1 MSLIRLLVLLIAVLA
16 AAPLSAQ
23 QAAEGPNGTITAE
36 RDAATDA
43 AIAVRIREI
52 LTELGGYEDVTV
64 TVAEGIVTLRGTTAS
79 TTEATGLTD
88 LVTRIENVVAIKNE
102 VTETTDIV
110 RRLNPAINRFTAR
123 LDQLVTI
130 LPLFLIAVSVFVSI
144 SSLGWLIS
152 SRRQPWNRIA
162 PNMFIADLY
171 RQIIMIVFVVIALV
185 VALDILNAS
194 ALLGTILGAAGIV
207 GLAFGFAV
215 RDTVENYIASIMLS
229 IRQPFRPNDTIEI
242 NGDEGKVIRLTSRA
256 TILMSFDGN
265 QIRIPNATVFKS
277 RIVNFSQNA
286 ERRFMFTI
294 TIPLHSDLNVVRD
307 LATTSVQNLPF
318 VLDAPAAVTWIS
330 DFNDAG
336 IELVV
341 TGWIDQN
348 ETSMV
353 LARGEAL
360 RSVKLAIEASGLALP
375 EKSYRLN
382 LSGSP
387 AEMDLEP
394 TPVPPQRQLQ
404 PTASIHVADNI
415 ESELDK
421 IIEAERTAEMNED
434 LLRTDAPNE

>member
-1 MSLIRLLVLLIAVLA
+1 MSLVRLIFLIIAVSIA
-16 AAPLSAQ
+16 GPGASQ
-23 QAAEGPNGTITAE
+23 EGTTGTNGTIKAIS
-36 RDAATDA
+36 DAATDA

-52 LTELGGYEDVTV
+52 LAELGGYEDVTV

-79 TTEATGLTD
+79 ATEASGLTS

-110 RRLNPAINRFTAR
+110 RRLNPAIDRFQAR
-123 LDQLVTI
+123 LDQLITI
-130 LPLFLIAVSVFVSI
+130 LPLMLISAAVFVSI
-144 SSLGWLIS
+144 SSVGWLIS

-162 PNMFIADLY
+162 PNLFIADLY
-171 RQIIMIVFVVIALV
+171 RQIIMIVFVVIAMV

-229 IRQPFRPNDTIEI
+229 IRQPFGPNDTIEI

-265 QIRIPNATVFKS
+265 QIRIPNSTVFKS
-277 RIVNFSQNA
+277 RIVNYSQNA
-286 ERRFMFTI
+286 ERRFKFTI
-294 TIPLHSDLNVVRD
+294 TIPMEADLSFVRD
-307 LATTSVQNLPF
+307 LAARTVQDLPF

-336 IELVV
+336 IELIV

-348 ETSMV
+348 ATSMV

-360 RSVKLAIEASGLALP
+360 RAVKLAIEGTGLALP

-382 LSGSP
+382 LSGDPPEASRKPTSAPLRPQSEP
-387 AEMDLEP
+387 A
-394 TPVPPQRQLQ
+394 
-404 PTASIHVADNI
+404 ASANVADNI

-421 IIEAERTAEMNED
+421 IIEAERASETNED
-434 LLRTDAPNE
+434 LLRPDAPNE

>member
-52 LTELGGYEDVTV
+52 LMELGGYEDVTV

-130 LPLFLIAVSVFVSI
+130 LPLLLIAVSVFVSI

-171 RQIIMIVFVVIALV
+171 RQIIMIAFVVIALV

-387 AEMDLEP
+387 TEIDLEP
-394 TPVPPQRQLQ
+394 PPLPPQRQPP